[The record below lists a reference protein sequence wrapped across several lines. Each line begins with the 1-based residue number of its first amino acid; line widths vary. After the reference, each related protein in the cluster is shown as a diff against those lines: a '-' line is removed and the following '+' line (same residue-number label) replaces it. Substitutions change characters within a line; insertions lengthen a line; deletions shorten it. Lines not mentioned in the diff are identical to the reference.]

1 MRNRRL
7 TISALAVVLLTGC
20 GADSGLD
27 PELLELV
34 GSWEVASWT
43 FTQVAAP
50 NAVEDAFGT
59 AGGVRDAQF
68 YFYDHGEIL
77 TTIFF
82 TDPLVDPAYGTIA
95 FEVIAAGDTIDFDTS
110 MGGLGGNEVDVITDV
125 NAFCGTD
132 GEVIVDPDPL
142 IDGDVIA
149 PCTLLL
155 VGRSTSGQVAWG
167 FDLSGDDLT
176 IDGPALYIF
185 AGAVEDATFELVMD
199 RFILD
204 DPGNEDLPG
213 R

>member
-1 MRNRRL
+1 M
-7 TISALAVVLLTGC
+7 
-20 GADSGLD
+20 
-27 PELLELV
+27 
-34 GSWEVASWT
+34 
-43 FTQVAAP
+43 
-50 NAVEDAFGT
+50 
-59 AGGVRDAQF
+59 
-68 YFYDHGEIL
+68 
-77 TTIFF
+77 
-82 TDPLVDPAYGTIA
+82 YGTIP

-110 MGGLGGNEVDVITDV
+110 MGGLGGIEVDVIADV

-132 GEVIVDPDPL
+132 SEVIVDPDPL

-155 VGRSTSGQVAWG
+155 IGRSTSGQVAWG

-185 AGAVEDATFELVMD
+185 TGAVEDATFELVMD

-204 DPGNEDLPG
+204 DPGNQDLPG